1 MLIYSND
8 IKNEEEEEFLVETF
22 LKPYKQKLQNRREC
36 RRNYRKWYELQW
48 GREKYLFEQKKI
60 MYPYKSRSNKF
71 AIDIDN
77 TYGSA
82 DIYSFYI
89 KDEYKNE
96 FSYEYL
102 VGLLNSKTY
111 DKYFKI
117 IGKEMGKKVFD
128 YYPNKI
134 MKLKIFKD
142 ENYDEIEALSKEV
155 VSLSRQKIMVSNEL
169 NTYINECNGKTV
181 EKLTISTVQGEF
193 KNNFLEINGYEN
205 VAKIQD
211 KKISLLKEKNYLEKK
226 IDFIE
231 NKIDERIKKSLNL

>member
-1 MLIYSND
+1 
-8 IKNEEEEEFLVETF
+8 
-22 LKPYKQKLQNRREC
+22 
-36 RRNYRKWYELQW
+36 
-48 GREKYLFEQKKI
+48 
-60 MYPYKSRSNKF
+60 MYPYKSRSNRF

-142 ENYDEIEALSKEV
+142 DNYDEIEALSKEV
-155 VSLSRQKIMVSNEL
+155 VSLSRRKMMVSNEL
-169 NTYINECNGKTV
+169 ERDIYVCKGNSV
-181 EKLTISTVQGEF
+181 EKLTISTVQADL
-193 KNNFLEINGYEN
+193 KNKKLEINGCEN

-211 KKISLLKEKNYLEKK
+211 KKISLLKEKDYLEKK

-231 NKIDERIKKSLNL
+231 NKIDKRIKEALSL

>member
-1 MLIYSND
+1 M
-8 IKNEEEEEFLVETF
+8 ET
-22 LKPYKQKLQNRREC
+22 
-36 RRNYRKWYELQW
+36 
-48 GREKYLFEQKKI
+48 
-60 MYPYKSRSNKF
+60 
-71 AIDIDN
+71 
-77 TYGSA
+77 
-82 DIYSFYI
+82 
-89 KDEYKNE
+89 
-96 FSYEYL
+96 
-102 VGLLNSKTY
+102 
-111 DKYFKI
+111 
-117 IGKEMGKKVFD
+117 
-128 YYPNKI
+128 
-134 MKLKIFKD
+134 LKIFKD
-142 ENYDEIEALSKEV
+142 ENYDEIEALSKEL

>member
-1 MLIYSND
+1 MKWLRAGRLPCY
-8 IKNEEEEEFLVETF
+8 
-22 LKPYKQKLQNRREC
+22 EC
-36 RRNYRKWYELQW
+36 IPEV
-48 GREKYLFEQKKI
+48 
-60 MYPYKSRSNKF
+60 
-71 AIDIDN
+71 
-77 TYGSA
+77 
-82 DIYSFYI
+82 
-89 KDEYKNE
+89 
-96 FSYEYL
+96 
-102 VGLLNSKTY
+102 VGLYISLTPVSYTHLDVYKRQ
-111 DKYFKI
+111 
-117 IGKEMGKKVFD
+117 GKKVFD

-155 VSLSRQKIMVSNEL
+155 VSLSRQKVMVSNEL

-231 NKIDERIKKSLNL
+231 NKIDERRCV